1 MTTTDL
7 SHPSIELTKSLIA
20 RPSVTPDD
28 HGCQQIMSK
37 RLQSLGFHCEQLD
50 RGGVENLWATWGDS
64 GPMLVFAG
72 HTDVVPTGPI
82 EHWDSDPFDP
92 VVRGDC
98 LFGRGAADM
107 KSSLAAMIVATER
120 LFAESP
126 PSGGRI
132 GFLITSDEEGPADH
146 GTQYV
151 VEELQQRGVDIAWCI
166 VGEPSSNEIL
176 GDTIKNGRRGSINA
190 RLVIKGKQGHVAYP
204 HLADN
209 PMHRAFAALDALT
222 KVAWDQG
229 NDHFDATS
237 LQFSNIQSGTGAS
250 NVIPGSLSADF
261 NLRFNT
267 EQTAEGLQNK
277 IDEIFRASGLQF
289 DIDWRLSGGPFL
301 TRPGLLSA
309 AVDTAIQ
316 AETGLTTEMSTSGGT
331 SDGRFIAPW
340 ANHPEGPVEVIE
352 LGHINATIH
361 KINESVRLDD
371 LQPLT
376 RIYADIIK
384 NTFATAENE
393 R

>member
-120 LFAESP
+120 LFTESP

-250 NVIPGSLSADF
+250 NVIPGELVADF
-261 NLRFNT
+261 NLRFST
-267 EQTAEGLQNK
+267 EITAEQIKERCERLLSEHD
-277 IDEIFRASGLQF
+277 IDF
-289 DIDWRLSGGPFL
+289 DISWRLSGNPFL
-301 TRPGLLSA
+301 TKPSALVSACQESILEHTGVTTQLS
-309 AVDTAIQ
+309 
-316 AETGLTTEMSTSGGT
+316 TGGGT
-331 SDGRFIAPW
+331 SDGRFIATM
-340 ANHPEGPVEVIE
+340 GCQIIE
-352 LGHINATIH
+352 LGVVNRSIH
-361 KINESVRLDD
+361 QRNEHVLVSDIPRLTAIYQGV
-371 LQPLT
+371 LQRLFC
-376 RIYADIIK
+376 D
-384 NTFATAENE
+384 
-393 R
+393 

>member
-20 RPSVTPDD
+20 RSSVTPDD
-28 HGCQQIMSK
+28 QGCQQIMSE
-37 RLQSLGFHCEQLD
+37 RLQSLGFNCEQFD
-50 RGGVENLWATWGDS
+50 RGGVKNLWATWGHS
-64 GPMLVFAG
+64 GPMLLFAG

-107 KSSLAAMIVATER
+107 KSSLAAMVVATER

-126 PSGGRI
+126 PRRGRI
-132 GFLITSDEEGPADH
+132 GFLITSDEEGPADY
-146 GTQYV
+146 GTKFV
-151 VEELQQRGVDIAWCI
+151 VEELQKRSVDIDWCI

-222 KVAWDQG
+222 KVAWDRG

-250 NVIPGSLSADF
+250 NVIPGELVADF
-261 NLRFNT
+261 NLRFST
-267 EQTAEGLQNK
+267 EITAEQIKERCESLLSEYD
-277 IDEIFRASGLQF
+277 IDF
-289 DIDWRLSGGPFL
+289 DISWRLSGNPFL
-301 TRPGLLSA
+301 TEPSELVSACQDSILEHTGVTTQLS
-309 AVDTAIQ
+309 
-316 AETGLTTEMSTSGGT
+316 TGGGT
-331 SDGRFIAPW
+331 SDGRFIATM
-340 ANHPEGPVEVIE
+340 GCQIIE
-352 LGHINATIH
+352 LGVVNRSIH
-361 KINESVRLDD
+361 QRNEHVLVSDIPRL
-371 LQPLT
+371 T
-376 RIYADIIK
+376 AIYQGVMQRLLCD
-384 NTFATAENE
+384 
-393 R
+393 